1 MRKFFLILI
10 ISICFNTLFSGELNN
25 LDFIQTYNSS
35 SFVNASKAS
44 LVNPAGL
51 YSLNNLNI
59 EFNTYNLGVSYLGI
73 AFPTAEILGNFA
85 FGVYNFNT
93 AGGAFVSIGN
103 NLWNVLGIGFTLKT
117 LSASVYTPFDGF
129 LFDTGFIF
137 HPNSSLGLDLLKN
150 EFLNDKIFISFA
162 VKNIGAQPRTTEREN
177 LSLRLG
183 GGYDLA
189 ILGTKIF
196 IEKSFLSDNDIF
208 ILGGE
213 FSPIISFISEKKFF
227 SIGATY
233 DFEQRETKI
242 YGGILLDEL
251 TINLTYSVNN
261 RYFFLGIS
269 GYFGKRREEIS
280 MEYYNKALD
289 NYQNAQKIEKKD
301 IEEAFNLYQIAY
313 KDLNKAINLDRE
325 NRKALILKDSIE
337 EKIEN
342 YKNNFKTEAEKNEN
356 NKNYLLALSYYK
368 KLYSIEKNKD
378 IKNKIDTLS
387 TNSMVLKSIE
397 KEKAELVKLYKNKKY
412 VEAKK
417 KADYLSE
424 VLPDDIEVKNIK
436 SEIENTLEE
445 VAKKYYN
452 IASVEYKKGNL
463 TGCLDNLKKALYYKP
478 NYTKARDL
486 YNLTLSEI
494 TKKKGLDR
502 AKEEYAK
509 GNNIMALKL
518 VDAYLEN
525 NPDNKEAIALKNSIT
540 QKLRS
545 EAQNF
550 LDKGIALYNNGD
562 YEKSIEELDKVL
574 LIDNTNSI
582 ARDYKNRAISKLKA
596 LKKLESI
603 EEE

>member
-10 ISICFNTLFSGELNN
+10 ISICFNTLFSGELNDLN
-25 LDFIQTYNSS
+25 FIQTYNSS

-117 LSASVYTPFDGF
+117 LSGSVYSPFDGF

-137 HPNSSLGLDLLKN
+137 HPNASLGLDFLKN

-196 IEKSFLSDNDIF
+196 IEKSFLSDRDIF

-227 SIGATY
+227 SVGATY

-242 YGGILLDEL
+242 YGGILLDEVS
-251 TINLTYSVNN
+251 INLTYSVNN
-261 RYFFLGIS
+261 RYFFLGMS

-289 NYQNAQKIEKKD
+289 NYQSAQRIEKKD

-342 YKNNFKTEAEKNEN
+342 YKNNFKIEAEKNEN

-378 IKNKIDTLS
+378 IKNKIETLS

-452 IASVEYKKGNL
+452 VASIEYKKGNL

-486 YNLTLSEI
+486 YNLTITQI
-494 TKKKGLDR
+494 TKKRGLER
-502 AKEEYAK
+502 AKEEFAK
-509 GNNIMALKL
+509 GNSIMALKL

-525 NPDNKEAIALKNSIT
+525 NPENKEAIALKNSIT

>member
-1 MRKFFLILI
+1 MKKIFLFLI
-10 ISICFNTLFSGELNN
+10 ISIAFNTLFSGELNN
-25 LDFIQTYNSS
+25 LEFIQTYNSS
-35 SFVNASKAS
+35 SFVNASKSS

-59 EFNTYNLGVSYLGI
+59 EFNTYNLGISYLAM

-117 LSASVYTPFDGF
+117 LSASVYSPFDGF

-137 HPNSSLGLDLLKN
+137 HPNASLGLDFLKN
-150 EFLNDKIFISFA
+150 EFLNDKIFLSFA
-162 VKNIGAQPRTTEREN
+162 VKNIGSQPRTTEREN

-189 ILGTKIF
+189 IIGTKIF
-196 IEKSFLSDNDIF
+196 VEKSFLSDSDIF

-213 FSPIISFISEKKFF
+213 FSPIISFISEKKLF

-233 DFEQRETKI
+233 DFEQRETKV

-251 TINLTYSVNN
+251 TITLTYSVNN
-261 RYFFLGIS
+261 RYFFLGMS
-269 GYFGKRREEIS
+269 GYFGKRRDEMS

-301 IEEAFNLYQIAY
+301 IEEAFNLYQLAY

-368 KLYSIEKNKD
+368 KLYSIDKNKD

-397 KEKAELVKLYKNKKY
+397 KEKAELFKLYKNKKY

-424 VLPDDIEVKNIK
+424 VLPDDIEIRNIK

-452 IASVEYKKGNL
+452 IASIEYKKGNL

-478 NYTKARDL
+478 DYTKARDL

-494 TKKKGLDR
+494 TKKKGLEK
-502 AKEEYAK
+502 AKEEFAK

-540 QKLRS
+540 QKLKS

>member
-1 MRKFFLILI
+1 MKRCFLVFIFLLF
-10 ISICFNTLFSGELNN
+10 SSSLFSGELNN
-25 LDFIQTYNSS
+25 LNFIQTYNSS
-35 SFVNASKAS
+35 TFINGSKAA

-59 EFNTYNLGVSYLGI
+59 EFNSYNLGISYLGM
-73 AFPTAEILGNFA
+73 AFPTAEVLGNLS
-85 FGVYNFNT
+85 FGVYSFNT
-93 AGGAFVSIGN
+93 SGGAFVSIGN

-117 LSASVYTPFDGF
+117 LSSSVFSPFDAF
-129 LFDTGFIF
+129 LFDTGLIF
-137 HPNSSLGLDLLKN
+137 HPNASLGLDFLKN
-150 EFLNDKIFISFA
+150 EFLNDKFFISFA
-162 VKNIGAQPRTTEREN
+162 VKNIGSQPRTTEGEN

-196 IEKSFLSDNDIF
+196 IEKSFLADRDIF

-213 FSPIISFISEKKFF
+213 FSPILAFISDKRIF

-242 YGGILLDEL
+242 YGGILLDEVS
-251 TINLTYSVNN
+251 INLSYSVNN
-261 RYFFLGIS
+261 RFFFLGMS
-269 GYFGKRREEIS
+269 GYFGKRKDEMS
-280 MEYYNKALD
+280 MEYYSKALD
-289 NYQNAQKIEKKD
+289 NYQNAQKIEKTD
-301 IEEAFNLYQIAY
+301 IEEAFNLYQLAY
-313 KDLNKAINLDRE
+313 KDLNKAINLDSD
-325 NRKALILKDSIE
+325 NKKAAILKDSIE

-368 KLYSIEKNKD
+368 KLYSIDKNKD

-387 TNSMVLKSIE
+387 TNNAVLKSIE
-397 KEKAELVKLYKNKKY
+397 KEKAELIKLHKNKKY

-417 KADYLSE
+417 KADYLVE
-424 VLPDDIEVKNIK
+424 VIPDDIEIRNIK
-436 SEIENTLEE
+436 SEIESTLEE

-452 IASVEYKKGNL
+452 IASTEYKKGNL
-463 TGCLDNLKKALYYKP
+463 TGCLDNLRKALYYKP

-486 YNLTLSEI
+486 YNLTITEI
-494 TKKKGLDR
+494 SKKRGLDK
-502 AKEEYAK
+502 AKEEFAK

-540 QKLRS
+540 QKLKS
-545 EAQNF
+545 EAQSI
-550 LDKGIALYNNGD
+550 LDRGIAYYNNGE
-562 YEKSIEELDKVL
+562 YEKSVEELDKVL

-582 ARDYKNRAISKLKA
+582 ARDYKTRALSKLKA